1 MSTRG
6 ILSSPY
12 QRRVI
17 VTFSL
22 VAIAGLLL
30 FVILVNALT
39 PETRAWNLVSDIL
52 VALTASA
59 MFALLSVCLLHFFTD
74 PSEVEASTQ
83 LLPGDIDGALD
94 ALARSAADYILYVR
108 TGRHFRAKVLRFSSK
123 KQTPVA
129 GASK

>member
-22 VAIAGLLL
+22 VSIAVLLL
-30 FVILVNALT
+30 LLILLNALT
-39 PETRAWNLVSDIL
+39 PETRAWQLVSNIL
-52 VALTASA
+52 VALTGSA
-59 MFALLSVCLLHFFTD
+59 MFALLSAGLLHFFTD

-94 ALARSAADYILYVR
+94 TLARGAADYICPN
-108 TGRHFRAKVLRFSSK
+108 GQAFSS
-123 KQTPVA
+123 QSA
-129 GASK
+129 AASRRKSKR